1 MKRLAIGALALT
13 LALSPLA
20 AYSQVECPELNS
32 AQVKVL
38 EKTWHYGEKN
48 LGKGWGVKMS
58 ALAYQESKLGK
69 DKHGAGSYGT
79 FQMQPATV
87 TDMNDLKP
95 TGRLLK
101 GIKTRLLNEFEYSA
115 NESAKYLTFWKD
127 KGYSDARI
135 FSHYNGGYKVGAK
148 QQHYSRSVQKNI
160 KLLSQCYVYQ
170 DGRVHARTTG

>member
-1 MKRLAIGALALT
+1 MKRLLSCAVAAVV
-13 LALSPLA
+13 ALSPLA
-20 AYSQVECPELNS
+20 AISKVECPDLSN

-38 EKTWHYGEKN
+38 EKTWHYGEKT

-69 DKHGAGSYGT
+69 DVHGRGSYGT

-87 TDMNDLKP
+87 ADMNNRKS
-95 TGRLLK
+95 TK
-101 GIKTRLLNEFEYSA
+101 GIKTRLINEFEYSA
-115 NESAKYLTFWKD
+115 NESAKYLDYWRD

-135 FSHYNGGYKVGAK
+135 FAHYNGGYKVGAK
-148 QQHYSRSVQKNI
+148 QQRYSRSVQKNV

-170 DGRVHARTTG
+170 DGRVYARTTG